1 MFKTHLKVA
10 LRNFRQNKI
19 FTLINMAGLAIG
31 ISASLVIYLIVQHD
45 FSFDKFHQD
54 RDRIYRVVSKI
65 QFPGMLMK
73 NSGVP
78 VPTGAA
84 AREQVPG
91 VENAAFFSVV
101 SAKVTV
107 PTSAQNAPLT
117 FREREKIIY
126 CDDEYFNIFKYNWL
140 AGTPHQAMTEPFKV
154 VLSKSAA
161 IAYFGN
167 IDLNEVIGR
176 EVIYN
181 DSIKTTVA
189 GVVDDFRKNTDII
202 FKEYISMATIAGNEW
217 MKEQMSWDSWGS
229 INSQNQLMLKLKD
242 GIDPNAVRSQLMDIK
257 ARHADSTENP
267 MDLDFTLQPLSDIH
281 FNTDFGAY
289 SERQAHLPTMYGLLA
304 VAAFL
309 LLLGCI
315 NFINLTTAQAAQRAR
330 EIGIRKTMGSRKGQL
345 IVQFLS
351 ETLLLTFMATILSV
365 IIAPW
370 LLNVFKD
377 FIPAEV
383 SFKSLNQPHVWIFL
397 IAITVIVG
405 LLAGFYPA
413 LVLTKFKPVTVLKN
427 QAFSGTNQTRRAWL
441 RKTLT
446 VTQFVIAQSLI
457 IATLVVS
464 KQIHFS
470 MTKELGYRKDAI
482 VTVNVPWNNFSNAP
496 DNRRFVF
503 QQNLNA
509 IPEIEMVSLS
519 SSSPASLNT
528 NTSSFT
534 FKKDDT
540 VHETMVEIKY
550 ADSNYFKLY
559 GMKLIAGAPLSQSD
573 TVKEYVINET
583 YAKMLGFTNPDDI
596 VGKVVGEKNIPIVG
610 VLADFHTKSTREE
623 IKPLAYASY
632 INRSY
637 TLHLGLRADDPAS
650 WKTAIQKAEKEYK
663 KIYPE
668 SDFAYTFYDETIAKF
683 YVAEQRISRLLTWA
697 SGLCI
702 FISCLG
708 LLGLAIFVTNARVKE
723 IGVRKVLGAS
733 VFQIVSL
740 LSKDFMK
747 LVLVAFV
754 LAVPL
759 AWYATHSWLQDFAY
773 RTELSW
779 WLFVV
784 AGVGMLMI
792 SLAILS
798 FRTIKSALEN
808 PVKSLRTE

>member
-202 FKEYISMATIAGNEW
+202 FKEYISMATIAGNEG

-446 VTQFVIAQSLI
+446 VTQFVIAQFLI

-482 VTVNVPWNNFSNAP
+482 VSVNVPWNYFSNAP